1 MSSEVYYRSWID
13 KPHLDPNTNLL
24 TEEYVQGIGEFMRLV
39 QQQPDAK
46 SGMLRCPCSSCNNNK
61 VIKEFDVWTHLY
73 MKGFSRNYKVWY
85 LHGETGYEYGS
96 TSEPQPVSEP
106 QPDIR
111 LEESRT
117 DIDYGVGTRQ
127 MVCYISYPRVTYRDD
142 PWVTVT
148 QINPRG
154 RVDGTSDDDEPLQ
167 PESTSNAQAV
177 EDLENV
183 QLVENLTVF
192 GHDAVVHS
200 EPEAEVGEF
209 DEDSEDSD

>member
-1 MSSEVYYRSWID
+1 MSSEVYYRSWMD

-46 SGMLRCPCSSCNNNK
+46 S
-61 VIKEFDVWTHLY
+61 
-73 MKGFSRNYKVWY
+73 GFSRNYKVWY

-117 DIDYGVGTRQ
+117 DIDYGVAINKCLDALVACFTPPDDGDYKKTIVPYKLESNSSRSHNDSDQ
-127 MVCYISYPRVTYRDD
+127 PHNISTNRC
-142 PWVTVT
+142 
-148 QINPRG
+148 
-154 RVDGTSDDDEPLQ
+154 SL
-167 PESTSNAQAV
+167 
-177 EDLENV
+177 
-183 QLVENLTVF
+183 
-192 GHDAVVHS
+192 
-200 EPEAEVGEF
+200 EF
-209 DEDSEDSD
+209 DVGYLIKDPFGKEFGSRDKVWTAKDSFKERSPTSESDIWIS